1 MSTEPRC
8 CCAILLPHFT
18 IAQIRSLYRAAVTG
32 VLICGFALA
41 LIGIALGRRVAEFA
55 VLSVIFLAL
64 MRFFGL
70 ESFSQSLGH
79 GPADL
84 IAALYALMVVV
95 MLFAPV
101 RPAIVILAAALF
113 GALTIVFEL
122 FTGGIPLGLAM
133 VIGLA
138 SLDVRSVDQ
147 PREFQLATY
156 AAAGYVG
163 AAAVT
168 YAIKVAAIAHV
179 AGFGVIADIAGQL
192 HHYSPASEQGPG
204 FLRGCPCDLQ
214 VHRRAGRRHDVA
226 RLGCRTGRRRRR
238 NLRVEVDPSSGCRS
252 GSPPACS
259 PAFIVRTSYSSV
271 VPGVSEPSED
281 ARVVHGPH
289 YRLGD
294 RRWILGVPPVNCS
307 EVSRAFS
314 VGGIAASGPRDLMR
328 IDRAGGF
335 QMACDSADASE
346 TRLFLLGHQDDE
358 IAFAPLISRF
368 KSQGL
373 PVRVVY
379 LTDGGIGRATP
390 ERRNTESTRALASLG
405 VPCAEIT
412 SWETNCPCRMG
423 CCSAVISGLQ
433 SARSAKRGDWLDWRD
448 LHAGLGRR
456 EYGP

>member
-1 MSTEPRC
+1 
-8 CCAILLPHFT
+8 
-18 IAQIRSLYRAAVTG
+18 
-32 VLICGFALA
+32 
-41 LIGIALGRRVAEFA
+41 
-55 VLSVIFLAL
+55 
-64 MRFFGL
+64 
-70 ESFSQSLGH
+70 
-79 GPADL
+79 
-84 IAALYALMVVV
+84 
-95 MLFAPV
+95 
-101 RPAIVILAAALF
+101 
-113 GALTIVFEL
+113 
-122 FTGGIPLGLAM
+122 M

-138 SLDVRSVDQ
+138 SLDARSVDQ
-147 PREFQLATY
+147 PREFQLAAC

-168 YAIKVAAIAHV
+168 YAHQGRCHCIM
-179 AGFGVIADIAGQL
+179 L
-192 HHYSPASEQGPG
+192 PALASSRILPG
-204 FLRGCPCDLQ
+204 SCITIRRHRSRVQTSCGRPCDLQ
-214 VHRRAGRRHDVA
+214 VHRRAGWRHDAA

-259 PAFIVRTSYSSV
+259 PAFIVRASYSSV
-271 VPGVSEPSED
+271 VPGFSEPSED

-294 RRWILGVPPVNCS
+294 RRWILGVPPVNCG
-307 EVSRAFS
+307 EVSSAFS
-314 VGGIAASGPRDLMR
+314 VGGIAAFRRRDLMR

-335 QMACDSADASE
+335 QMACVSADASE

-405 VPCAEIT
+405 VPSAEIT
-412 SWETNCPCRMG
+412 YLGNELSVPN
-423 CCSAVISGLQ
+423 GLLFRRLSQ
-433 SARSAKRGDWLDWRD
+433 VYSSARSAKQRRLVAWRD

-456 EYGP
+456 EHGP